1 MAGRRDPELLSKFR
15 SMIIA
20 RYGLQDPTCIDY
32 IWDIFSNGYML
43 RSRHKTTQLFS
54 WKHTQSTMT
63 AIFGPEASQDLFSAS
78 NGHPVTFEDEMESGI
93 VVIVPDIND
102 PTSKTEVAS
111 WQSQDPREYKIRIF
125 DNGQPEM
132 GHAPIDSHYTGGVYI
147 KLRDLNDWK
156 LKFQTNSRPTERYLF
171 FRYCCHILRRVWHTT
186 DYNTAIPKAQ
196 LLTCLWGA
204 TGKYVPHDQM
214 RVFVQELGPE
224 YEPLIENSDAALDG
238 QADPYTLL
246 HAIAE
251 QISIGNK
258 RRRDKQEYVDEKTDE
273 YEDVD
278 EESEDLEDS
287 DEDFLPF

>member
-1 MAGRRDPELLSKFR
+1 
-15 SMIIA
+15 
-20 RYGLQDPTCIDY
+20 
-32 IWDIFSNGYML
+32 
-43 RSRHKTTQLFS
+43 
-54 WKHTQSTMT
+54 MT

-78 NGHPVTFEDEMESGI
+78 NGHLVTFEDEMESGI

-111 WQSQDPREYKIRIF
+111 WTSQEPREYKIRIF

-132 GHAPIDSHYTGGVYI
+132 GHAPID
-147 KLRDLNDWK
+147 K
-156 LKFQTNSRPTERYLF
+156 RYLF

-224 YEPLIENSDAALDG
+224 YEPLMENSDAALDG

-258 RRRDKQEYVDEKTDE
+258 RRRDKQEYIDEKTDE

-287 DEDFLPF
+287 NEDFLPF